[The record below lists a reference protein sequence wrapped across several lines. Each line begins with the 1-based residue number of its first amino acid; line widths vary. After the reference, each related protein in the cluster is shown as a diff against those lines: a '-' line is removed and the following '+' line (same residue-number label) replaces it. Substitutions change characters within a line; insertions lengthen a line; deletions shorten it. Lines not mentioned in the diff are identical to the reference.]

1 MGETP
6 EPHAPLI
13 QGPMHAAAGV
23 NVICAPAPTD
33 LDKAAPLKRS
43 RSMKETLEKEFP
55 VLDEARYSPNGDRKA
70 SIPLQRLKNVRSIT
84 SNTLSR
90 SRVSVRHPGR
100 KEVRFRADEVRSPD
114 SFIQANRLAPEHALN
129 LRWPS

>member
-1 MGETP
+1 
-6 EPHAPLI
+6 
-13 QGPMHAAAGV
+13 MHAAAGV

-70 SIPLQRLKNVRSIT
+70 SIPLQRLKNVRSMT

-90 SRVSVRHPGR
+90 SRVSV
-100 KEVRFRADEVRSPD
+100 V
-114 SFIQANRLAPEHALN
+114 IQDGKKYVFELTKCVVQIASYKPIGSRLST
-129 LRWPS
+129 PSI

>member
-1 MGETP
+1 MRAGDAAAPLELAFWGETP

-55 VLDEARYSPNGDRKA
+55 VLD
-70 SIPLQRLKNVRSIT
+70 
-84 SNTLSR
+84 
-90 SRVSVRHPGR
+90 
-100 KEVRFRADEVRSPD
+100 
-114 SFIQANRLAPEHALN
+114 
-129 LRWPS
+129 